1 MDENLIR
8 LQYAFSRLYPIYEEQ
23 SRMAKLIGLNVG
35 NISWGNKPVVVW
47 SIIIDQA
54 RNAGQLD
61 NLVDIGLEENPG
73 TAEFLAYKNNTQ
85 SVSMPP
91 AESRTVVADDKKVF
105 EKLTGKQSTLLP
117 IAFLEKG
124 LNMAASVCLVNVGT
138 TGEVG
143 TGFLI
148 DGNILITNNHVL
160 KTPEIAAAST
170 CWFNYQDN
178 LSGNER
184 KVVEFKLAPDDFF
197 KTSQEFD
204 FTAVKVKDNE
214 FGTANEQFGALELKN
229 TVVKKDEFVN
239 IIQHP
244 AGQKKQIALY
254 HNIVT
259 LAESGIVQYLTD
271 TLPGASG
278 SPVFNSDW
286 EIVALHHAGKYIQ
299 SPELNGPKAY
309 NEGIN
314 INRIIEALK

>member
-1 MDENLIR
+1 
-8 LQYAFSRLYPIYEEQ
+8 
-23 SRMAKLIGLNVG
+23 
-35 NISWGNKPVVVW
+35 VVV
-47 SIIIDQA
+47 
-54 RNAGQLD
+54 
-61 NLVDIGLEENPG
+61 
-73 TAEFLAYKNNTQ
+73 
-85 SVSMPP
+85 
-91 AESRTVVADDKKVF
+91 
-105 EKLTGKQSTLLP
+105 
-117 IAFLEKG
+117 
-124 LNMAASVCLVNVGT
+124 
-138 TGEVG
+138 
-143 TGFLI
+143 
-148 DGNILITNNHVL
+148 
-160 KTPEIAAAST
+160 
-170 CWFNYQDN
+170 
-178 LSGNER
+178 
-184 KVVEFKLAPDDFF
+184 FKLAPDDFF

-259 LAESGIVQYLTD
+259 LAESGVVQYLTD

-299 SPELNGPKAY
+299 NPELNGPKAY